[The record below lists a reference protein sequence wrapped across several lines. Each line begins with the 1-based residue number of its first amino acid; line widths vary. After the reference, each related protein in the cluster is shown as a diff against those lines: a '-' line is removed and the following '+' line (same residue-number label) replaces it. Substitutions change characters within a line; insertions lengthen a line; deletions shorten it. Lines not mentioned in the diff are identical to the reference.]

1 MSWLGRI
8 AFYLFRFFIRPI
20 LWAVKPQVI
29 PEDLAALRAELVGK
43 PVCYVFHLHSWSDR
57 LVVERICRELDLPR
71 ITAQSGHLPDAEH
84 SGCLYLPVLE
94 KLGDDD
100 SPEQLQQV
108 VKSVADDSLTSL
120 QLVPVSIFWGRDP
133 GSETSILKLLV
144 GDAEHVGGLR
154 KLLVMLVQGRSVLVN
169 FARPV
174 DFGDFLKRQPDHVKA
189 AHLLRRGLS
198 FHFLRQKT
206 ATLGPSLLS
215 RQQIMNAVLRRPT
228 VKQAM
233 LDEAH
238 DQTLSREVVRK
249 RARKMA
255 NEVAANYDP
264 RMIRFLD
271 IVLAWVFRKIFSG
284 VKTYNVDRLRAAA
297 NKYHVI
303 YMPSHRS
310 HLDYLLIS
318 WTLYCQGLVPPH
330 IAAGVNLNFWPV
342 GGLLRRG
349 GAFYIRRSFNGQ
361 PLYTAIF
368 KAYLDVLLG
377 HGYPVEFFPEGGR
390 SRTGRLLPAKRGMLG
405 MVVESFLAQPSRA
418 AVLVPVYV
426 GYDKL
431 VESGTYVKEL
441 KGEGKQKE
449 SAGELLKARKIFKSS
464 YGSPHVSF
472 GDPIVLGEALTRLEP
487 QWRSKWQ
494 AEDKS
499 WLPLA
504 IERLSRMNM
513 ERINQAAVINPIGLV
528 SAILL
533 SSPQR
538 AMAEDELLEQIDRFL
553 GLMTLMPYSED
564 IELPKQSAQDVFE
577 SAARTAGLSRIE
589 HAWGPIITVTGN
601 EAVMLTYYRNSIM
614 HVFALPSLIARF
626 FRHSSDID
634 EQELVQRCVGLYPFL
649 KRELFLHWPVR
660 EASARVQ
667 ELIDAMVT
675 RGLLIR
681 TGANLSRPEI
691 GSSDYSALIGLGRLL
706 RETFERYTM
715 CSLLLVH
722 QLSDKP
728 TQRSAIEEHIIHM
741 AQRLAILTGREAP
754 EYFDKTLFRIYLD
767 ALIDQGL
774 LEEQNH
780 IAKNVLTVNPRLQ
793 ELAEHWVWLLG
804 PAVQQGMQQLIR
816 DPRLSLQEMAH
827 ENETES

>member
-1 MSWLGRI
+1 MSWLKRL
-8 AFYLFRFFIRPI
+8 AFTLFRLLMKPVLF
-20 LWAVKPQVI
+20 AVKPQVI
-29 PEDLAALRAELVGK
+29 PEDLAALREQLAGS
-43 PVCYVFHLHSWSDR
+43 PVCYVLHYHSWSDR
-57 LVVERICRELDLPR
+57 LVLERLCRQLDLPPVSVR
-71 ITAQSGHLPDAEH
+71 SGDLPDEQHAA
-84 SGCLYLPVLE
+84 CLYLPVLSHLE
-94 KLGDDD
+94 DGKESLLDVIHRAADNVE
-100 SPEQLQQV
+100 SP
-108 VKSVADDSLTSL
+108 L

-144 GDAEHVGGLR
+144 GDAEFAGGLR
-154 KLLVMLVQGRSVLVN
+154 KLLIMLVQGRSALVN
-169 FARPV
+169 FAQPV
-174 DFGDFLKRQPDHVKA
+174 DFAKFLKKQGDHVKA
-189 AHLLRRGLS
+189 AELLHRGLS

-215 RQQIMNAVLRRPT
+215 RQQMINATLRRPG
-228 VKQAM
+228 VQQAVR
-233 LDEAH
+233 DEAF
-238 DQTLSREVVRK
+238 DENISRDEARK

-255 NEVAANYDP
+255 DEVAANFDP

-284 VKTYNVDRLRAAA
+284 VKAYNVDRLRTVA

-303 YMPSHRS
+303 YVPSHRS

-349 GAFYIRRSFNGQ
+349 GAFYLRRSFTGQ
-361 PLYTAIF
+361 ALYTAVF

-377 HGYPVEFFPEGGR
+377 HGYPMEFFPEGGR
-390 SRTGRLLPAKRGMLG
+390 SRTGRLLPAKRGMMA
-405 MVVESFLAQPSRA
+405 MVVESFLAQPSRSA
-418 AVLVPVYV
+418 ALIPVYI

-441 KGEGKQKE
+441 QGGKKAKE

-464 YGSPHVSF
+464 YGSPHVAF
-472 GDPIVLGEALTRLEP
+472 GEPIILSEALNRIEP
-487 QWRSKWQ
+487 QWRNKLQ
-494 AEDKS
+494 GDDKS
-499 WLPLA
+499 WLPVA
-504 IERLSRMNM
+504 IERLARLNM
-513 ERINQAAVINPIGLV
+513 ERVNQAAVVNPIGLV

-553 GLMTLMPYSED
+553 GLIKKLPYSED
-564 IELPKQSAQDVFE
+564 VVLPELTAAEVFE
-577 SAARTAGLSRIE
+577 SAARTAGLSRID
-589 HAWGPIITVTGN
+589 HAWGPLITVTGN
-601 EAVMLTYYRNSIM
+601 EAVMLTYYRNSVM

-626 FRHSSDID
+626 LRHNPVI
-634 EQELVQRCVGLYPFL
+634 EEEVLVERCVGLYPFL
-649 KRELFLHWPVR
+649 KRELYLHWPLR
-660 EASARVQ
+660 EAEARVR
-667 ELIDAMVT
+667 ELIDAMVEL
-675 RGLLIR
+675 GLLLR
-681 TGANLSRPEI
+681 KGKNLERPEM
-691 GSSDYSALIGLGRLL
+691 GTSDYSALIGLGRLL

-728 TQRSAIEEHIIHM
+728 TQRSAIEQHIIHM

-754 EYFDKTLFRIYLD
+754 EYFDKNLFRIYLD

-774 LEEQNH
+774 LEEQKH
-780 IAKNVLTVNPRLQ
+780 IAQNILTVNPRLQ
-793 ELAEHWVWLLG
+793 ELAEQWVWLLG

-816 DPRLSLQEMAH
+816 DPRLSLQEMTSDDG
-827 ENETES
+827 EPQ

>member
-1 MSWLGRI
+1 MSWLARF
-8 AFYLFRFFIRPI
+8 AFYLVRVVVRPI

-29 PEDLAALRAELVGK
+29 PEDLTALKAQLAGK
-43 PVCYVFHLHSWSDR
+43 PVCYVFHQHSWSDR
-57 LVVERICRELDLPR
+57 LVVERLCRELGLPR
-71 ITAQSGHLPDAEH
+71 ISAQSGQLPDAAH
-84 SGCLYLPVLE
+84 SGCLYLPVLA
-94 KLGDDD
+94 KLGADD

-108 VKSVADDSLTSL
+108 VMSAASDPATTL
-120 QLVPVSIFWGRDP
+120 QLLPVSIFWGRDP

-144 GDAEHVGGLR
+144 GDAERAGGLR
-154 KLLVMLVQGRSVLVN
+154 KLLIMLVQGRSVLVN
-169 FARPV
+169 FAQPI
-174 DFGDFLKRQPDHVKA
+174 DFSDFLQRQPDHVKA
-189 AHLLRRGLS
+189 ANLLRRGLS

-249 RARKMA
+249 RARKMT
-255 NEVAANYDP
+255 NEVAANFDP

-303 YMPSHRS
+303 YMSSHRS

-330 IAAGVNLNFWPV
+330 IAAGVNLNFWPA

-349 GAFYIRRSFNGQ
+349 GAFYIRRSFNDQ

-390 SRTGRLLPAKRGMLG
+390 SRTGRLLPAKRGMLA
-405 MVVESFLAQPSRA
+405 MIVESFLAQPSRA

-441 KGEGKQKE
+441 KGAGKQKE

-464 YGSPHVSF
+464 YGSPHVAF
-472 GDPIVLGEALTRLEP
+472 GEPIILGEALTRLEP

-504 IERLSRMNM
+504 IERLSRINM
-513 ERINQAAVINPIGLV
+513 ERINQAAVVNPIGLV

-553 GLMTLMPYSED
+553 GLMTLSPYSED
-564 IELPKQSAQDVFE
+564 IVLPKQSAQEVFE

-626 FRHSSDID
+626 FRHSSNID

-660 EASARVQ
+660 EAGVRVQ

-681 TGANLSRPEI
+681 SGTTLSRPEI

-728 TQRSAIEEHIIHM
+728 TQRSAIEEHIIYM

-774 LEEQNH
+774 LEEQPH

-816 DPRLSLQEMAH
+816 DPRLSLQELAS
-827 ENETES
+827 EGEEPL

>member
-1 MSWLGRI
+1 MSWIGRF
-8 AFYLFRFFIRPI
+8 AFYVFRIVVRPV
-20 LWAVKPQVI
+20 LWVVKPQVI
-29 PEDLAALRAELVGK
+29 PEDLTALKAELADK
-43 PVCYVFHLHSWSDR
+43 PVCYVLAQHSWSDR
-57 LVVERICRELDLPR
+57 LVVERLCRELELPR
-71 ITAQSGHLPDAEH
+71 ISAPPGQLPDADH
-84 SGCLYLPVLE
+84 GACLYLPVLAQ
-94 KLGDDD
+94 LDRTQ
-100 SPEQLQQV
+100 SPEQLLQALRNAAEESGANMQV
-108 VKSVADDSLTSL
+108 
-120 QLVPVSIFWGRDP
+120 VPVSIFWGRDP

-144 GDAEHVGGLR
+144 GDAERAGRLR
-154 KLLVMLVQGRSVLVN
+154 KLLIMLVQGRSVLVN
-169 FARPV
+169 FAKPV
-174 DFGDFLKRQPDHVKA
+174 DFKEFLQRQPDHVQA
-189 AHLLRRGLS
+189 ANLLHRGLS

-215 RQQIMNAVLRRPT
+215 RQQMINAVMRRPT

-238 DQTLSREVVRK
+238 DQSLSRDVVRK

-255 NEVAANYDP
+255 DEVAANFDP

-271 IVLAWVFRKIFSG
+271 IVLSWVFRKIFSG
-284 VKTYNVDRLRAAA
+284 VKTYNVDRLRSVA

-330 IAAGVNLNFWPV
+330 IAAGVNLNFWPA

-349 GAFYIRRSFNGQ
+349 GAFYIRRSFAGQ

-418 AVLVPVYV
+418 AALVPVYV

-431 VESGTYVKEL
+431 VESGAYVKEL
-441 KGEGKQKE
+441 RGGNKQKE

-464 YGSPHVSF
+464 YGSPHVAF
-472 GDPIVLGEALTRLEP
+472 GEPIILSEALARLEP

-494 AEDKS
+494 NEDKS
-499 WLPLA
+499 WLPVA
-504 IERLSRMNM
+504 TERLARMNM
-513 ERINQAAVINPIGLV
+513 ERVNQAAVINPIGLV

-553 GLMTLMPYSED
+553 GLISLLPYSKD
-564 IELPKQSAQDVFE
+564 VVLPTQTATEVFE
-577 SAARTAGLSRIE
+577 AAARTAGLSRID
-589 HAWGPIITVTGN
+589 HAWGPIVTVTGN

-634 EQELVQRCVGLYPFL
+634 EHELVERCVGLYPFL
-649 KRELFLHWPVR
+649 KRELFLHWPIR
-660 EASARVQ
+660 DAGKQVQ
-667 ELIDAMVT
+667 DLINAMVE

-681 TGANLSRPEI
+681 TGTTLSRPDI

-715 CSLLLVH
+715 CSLVLVH

-774 LEEQNH
+774 LEEQTH
-780 IAKNVLTVNPRLQ
+780 IAKNILTVNPRLQ

-804 PAVQQGMQQLIR
+804 PAVQQGIQQLIR
-816 DPRLSLQEMAH
+816 DPRLSLQEMAP
-827 ENETES
+827 EPESA

>member
-1 MSWLGRI
+1 MSWMGRF
-8 AFYLFRFFIRPI
+8 AFYVFRIVVRPV
-20 LWAVKPQVI
+20 LWVVKPQVI
-29 PEDLAALRAELVGK
+29 PEDLSGLKADLAIK
-43 PVCYVFHLHSWSDR
+43 PVVYVLQQHSWSDR
-57 LVVERICRELDLPR
+57 LVVERLCRELELPQ
-71 ITAQSGHLPDAEH
+71 ISAPAGQLPDISHGA
-84 SGCLYLPVLE
+84 CLYLPVLE
-94 KLGDDD
+94 TLDKEEGPD
-100 SPEQLQQV
+100 QLLQILQ
-108 VKSVADDSLTSL
+108 SASDAGLNM

-144 GDAEHVGGLR
+144 GDGERAGRLR
-154 KLLVMLVQGRSVLVN
+154 KLLIMLVQGRSVLVN
-169 FARPV
+169 FAKPV
-174 DFGDFLKRQPDHVKA
+174 DFKEFLRRQPDHVQA
-189 AHLLRRGLS
+189 AHLLHRGLS

-215 RQQIMNAVLRRPT
+215 RQQMINAVLRRPT

-233 LDEAH
+233 RDEAQ
-238 DQTLSREVVRK
+238 DQSLSREVVRK

-255 NEVAANYDP
+255 NEVAANFDP

-271 IVLAWVFRKIFSG
+271 IVLSWVFRKIFSG
-284 VKTYNVDRLRAAA
+284 VKTYNVDRLRSVA

-330 IAAGVNLNFWPV
+330 IAAGVNLNFWPA

-390 SRTGRLLPAKRGMLG
+390 SRTGRLLPAKRGMLA

-418 AVLVPVYV
+418 AALVPVYV

-441 KGEGKQKE
+441 KGAGKQKE

-464 YGSPHVSF
+464 YGSPHVAF
-472 GDPIVLGEALTRLEP
+472 GEPIILSEALARLEP
-487 QWRSKWQ
+487 QWRNKWQ
-494 AEDKS
+494 DGDKS
-499 WLPLA
+499 WLPVA
-504 IERLSRMNM
+504 TERLARMNM
-513 ERINQAAVINPIGLV
+513 ERVNQAAVINPIGLV

-553 GLMTLMPYSED
+553 GLISLLPYSKD
-564 IELPKQSAQDVFE
+564 VVLPTQTASEVFE
-577 SAARTAGLSRIE
+577 AAARTAGLSRID
-589 HAWGPIITVTGN
+589 HAWGPIVTVTGN

-626 FRHSSDID
+626 FRHSGEID
-634 EQELVQRCVGLYPFL
+634 EQELVERCVGLYPFL
-649 KRELFLHWPVR
+649 KRELFLHWPIRDADKQVR
-660 EASARVQ
+660 E
-667 ELIDAMVT
+667 LINAMVA

-681 TGANLSRPEI
+681 SGTTLSRPDI

-715 CSLLLVH
+715 CSLVLVH
-722 QLSDKP
+722 QLSNKP

-754 EYFDKTLFRIYLD
+754 EYFDKTLFRIYID

-774 LEEQNH
+774 LEEQAH
-780 IAKNVLTVNPRLQ
+780 IAKNILTVNPRLQ
-793 ELAEHWVWLLG
+793 ELAERWVWLLG

-816 DPRLSLQEMAH
+816 DPRLSLQEMVSEAG
-827 ENETES
+827 EQP